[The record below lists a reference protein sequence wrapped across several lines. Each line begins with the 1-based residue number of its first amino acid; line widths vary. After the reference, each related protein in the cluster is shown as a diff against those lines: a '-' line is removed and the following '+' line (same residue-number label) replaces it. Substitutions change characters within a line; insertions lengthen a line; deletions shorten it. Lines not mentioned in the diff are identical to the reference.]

1 MSVRGRGGLGSD
13 DCLSKPGRGRS
24 HWVAVEVEG
33 GSLGTVGSICCRSA
47 PAMCPRVEGCVHCRD
62 AGMLSWLTEY
72 WFL

>member
-24 HWVAVEVEG
+24 HWVAVYTVEVEG

-47 PAMCPRVEGCVHCRD
+47 PAMCP
-62 AGMLSWLTEY
+62 
-72 WFL
+72 